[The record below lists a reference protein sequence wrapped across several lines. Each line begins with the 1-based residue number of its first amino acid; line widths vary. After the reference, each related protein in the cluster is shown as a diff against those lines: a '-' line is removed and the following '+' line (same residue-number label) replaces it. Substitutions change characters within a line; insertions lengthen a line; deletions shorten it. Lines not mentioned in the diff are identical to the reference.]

1 MTIERLGAA
10 GDGVARLPDG
20 RVLYVPGA
28 LPGERVAVA
37 VGGRRGEGLAGRL
50 IDIPGPSPDRVR
62 PPCPH
67 FGVCGGCAL
76 QHLAPVAYAEWKRG
90 LLVAAL
96 HRAGFPEAAVSPLV
110 PAEPGTRRRAEFAL
124 RPAVAGFHARAS
136 AAVVDVPGC
145 LVLAPPLLALA
156 EALRALDL
164 GLLRP
169 RAEAQANL
177 TETGL
182 DVVLR
187 LGRDPD
193 RVARETLAR
202 FAGAADLA
210 RLSLD
215 LGDGPV
221 PLVVR
226 RPPRLTFDGV
236 AVEPPPGAFL
246 QATAEGERA
255 IVTAV
260 LAELADLPEGARV
273 ADLYAGIGTITF
285 PLAARFRVVAI
296 DGDEP
301 ATSALSTAARRA
313 GLAPRVAVETRDL
326 SLRPLTGDEL
336 TRFDA
341 VVLDPP
347 REGAKLQAQALAAAP
362 PSLRRVVYV
371 SCNPAALARDGRILA
386 AGGWRAI
393 RAVPIDQF
401 LWAPHLESV
410 VVFAR

>member
-10 GDGVARLPDG
+10 GDGVARGEDG
-20 RVLYVPGA
+20 RPLYVPGA
-28 LPGERVAVA
+28 LPGERVVVA
-37 VGGRRGEGLAGRL
+37 VEHRRGEGLAGRL
-50 IDIPGPSPDRVR
+50 IDILAPSLDRVR

-67 FGVCGGCAL
+67 VGVCGGCAL
-76 QHLAPVAYAEWKRG
+76 QHLAPAAYVEWKRG

-96 HRAGFPEAAVSPLV
+96 HRAGFSDAAVSPLV
-110 PAEPGTRRRAEFAL
+110 PAEPGTRRRAEFTL
-124 RPAVAGFHARAS
+124 RPGVAGFHARAS

-164 GLLRP
+164 GVLRP

-187 LGRDPD
+187 PGREPD
-193 RVARETLAR
+193 RAARESLAR

-215 LGDGPV
+215 RGEGPV

-226 RPPRLTFDGV
+226 RSPRLSLGGV

-255 IVTAV
+255 IVAAV
-260 LAELADLPEGARV
+260 LAALADLPEGARV
-273 ADLYAGIGTITF
+273 TDLHAGIGTITF
-285 PLAARFRVVAI
+285 PLAARFRVLAI
-296 DGDEP
+296 EGEGAA
-301 ATSALSTAARRA
+301 ATALGTAVRRA

-326 SLRPLTGDEL
+326 ALRPLTGDEL
-336 TRFDA
+336 ARFDA
-341 VVLDPP
+341 VALDPP
-347 REGAKLQAQALAAAP
+347 RDGAKVQAQALAAAP

-371 SCNPAALARDGRILA
+371 SCNPAALARDGLILA